1 MPKKNEIPSKKKL
14 ILTKI
19 FENELFFLLGLFKI
33 HPSILDYLVNN
44 QESKNLVVGRK
55 SLRRGRRGET
65 RQHQQKKSEEEDQG
79 QKASNQR

>member
-1 MPKKNEIPSKKKL
+1 MHMTKKNEIPSKKKVDFL
-14 ILTKI
+14 PKI

-55 SLRRGRRGET
+55 SLRRGRGET
-65 RQHQQKKSEEEDQG
+65 RQHQQKK
-79 QKASNQR
+79 